1 MCKLIIAID
10 GPAASGKSTVAK
22 EVARR
27 LGFDYLDTGA
37 MYRCFTLFVLEK
49 KLNPNDELAINKI
62 LKQAQIL
69 IKDQRFFLNGQDVS
83 EKIRGNEVTTW
94 VSKVCA
100 YEAVREAMVEQQR
113 KIVNQSSNS
122 VILDGRDIGTYV
134 FPNASLKIYLTAS
147 YDERAKRRFLENKA
161 RGLNLSLEFIKA
173 DLMRRDQADSTRHI
187 APLKIADDAIVLDN
201 SELSIAQTAD
211 FIIEKIKELEN
222 D

>member
-1 MCKLIIAID
+1 MK
-10 GPAASGKSTVAK
+10 GN
-22 EVARR
+22 
-27 LGFDYLDTGA
+27 LGF
-37 MYRCFTLFVLEK
+37 
-49 KLNPNDELAINKI
+49 
-62 LKQAQIL
+62 
-69 IKDQRFFLNGQDVS
+69 
-83 EKIRGNEVTTW
+83 
-94 VSKVCA
+94 CA

-113 KIVNQSSNS
+113 KIVNQSSN

-147 YDERAKRRFLENKA
+147 YDERAKRRYLENKA